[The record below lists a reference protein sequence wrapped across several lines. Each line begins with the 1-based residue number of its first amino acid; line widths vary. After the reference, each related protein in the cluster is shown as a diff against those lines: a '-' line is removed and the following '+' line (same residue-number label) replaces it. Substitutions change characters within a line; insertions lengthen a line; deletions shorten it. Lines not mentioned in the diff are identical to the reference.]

1 MKNLYCRKRR
11 INSLKEFLAGV
22 PKITSFMYD
31 PYPRQ
36 VGVDDCC
43 EIQVDWKEYNEKR
56 SKYFKLYPF
65 WYLIAK
71 LLNRKEVR

>member
-1 MKNLYCRKRR
+1 MRKKLCRKRR
-11 INSLKEFLAGV
+11 INSLKEFLMNV

-43 EIQVDWKEYNEKR
+43 ELAVDWKRYNER
-56 SKYFKLYPF
+56 RTEYFRRHPF
-65 WYLIAK
+65 WYRLAK